1 MRLRHRPRLVFHVS
15 LVAAVCLVFILTSSC
30 ARKDLFSAGLRLER
44 RGDFGRAVQT
54 YQSQLARTNDPVTE
68 SQLHL
73 RIGECLWALD
83 RPVEAFTSYQKAVQA
98 DNDNALAQLR
108 LGQLYLASG
117 APDAAAELANAVL
130 RASDKNAD
138 ALALLGSAAAANG
151 DDPIAER
158 AFVRVLQLD
167 STRTN
172 IAVALAEL
180 YNRAGEIEKARGVL
194 AHSAKVHPGSSAPW
208 LALGRLEEQEG
219 QVARAEQSYRKAIAA
234 EDTADTNLRLA
245 QFLERSARV
254 TEAEQVLRRVDEK
267 RPENPTAL
275 ADFQFISGRESMA
288 SHYYAAAI
296 TSIPVTKMASGRNSD
311 DSVAQI
317 AARMVEADL
326 VSIRVAGSPRAAL
339 IQKARRHLDEYRSR
353 LDPATIAILEAEIAL
368 SESDVRKAQLHADAA
383 LAHAPDSAAS
393 HYISGVV
400 KWKLL
405 DRVGAR
411 TRWETALENDSN
423 FAPARLALASAALEQ
438 RDFTSAT
445 QYVVPVVRDE
455 PANYQALTLFART
468 LLGERA
474 YESAKIISRRAM
486 VVDSNSAT
494 PHLLLGAI
502 AEAEDEIAD
511 AFLHYQQAIIIEP
524 HSNEALEALTALY
537 RKGEVN
543 YEMIRSVEHVA
554 ESDPKS
560 ATLMEIAGRLYADRD
575 FLPDA
580 RRCLARA
587 LQMDPTRQT
596 AALRLVQLQPE
607 LSVMQTPWLSQ
618 ASAVLAGLRAQ
629 DEGRTDAAVQHY
641 ESAVRNGDA
650 SGTASNNLA
659 WIYAEQGRNLDRA
672 LQLALEA
679 RERNPRDPAVLD
691 TIGFVYLKR
700 REYTQAI
707 DVLESASR
715 AEHWERRIPDDPV
728 RIAIRQH
735 LTEAYRNAGQTQQ
748 AEELTSP
755 PRPVRIARR

>member
-1 MRLRHRPRLVFHVS
+1 MRLRHWPRWEFHLS
-15 LVAAVCLVFILTSSC
+15 LIAAVCLVFILTSSC
-30 ARKDLFSAGLRLER
+30 ARKDSLSAGMKFEQ
-44 RGDFGRAVQT
+44 RGEFARAVRA
-54 YQSQLARTNDPVTE
+54 YQAQLAKTSDPTAE
-68 SQLHL
+68 SLLHL

-83 RPVEAFTSYQKAVQA
+83 RPVEAFTSYQKAVES

-151 DDPIAER
+151 DDSMAER

-180 YNRAGEIEKARGVL
+180 YNRSNEIEKARGVL

-219 QVARAEQSYRKAIAA
+219 QVARAESSYRRAIAA

-254 TEAEQVLRRVDEK
+254 AEAEQVLRRVDEK

-296 TSIPVTKMASGRNSD
+296 TSLPVTKNGRGGNSD

-326 VSIRVAGSPRAAL
+326 VSIRVAGSSRALL

-353 LDPATIAILEAEIAL
+353 LDLATIAILEAEIAL
-368 SESDVRKAQLHADAA
+368 SESDVRKAQLHAGAA
-383 LAHAPDSAAS
+383 LSHAPDSAAS

-411 TRWETALENDSN
+411 ARWETALDNDSN
-423 FAPARLALASAALEQ
+423 FAPARLALAAYALEDQ
-438 RDFTSAT
+438 DFTAAS

-468 LLGERA
+468 LLGQRA
-474 YESAKIISRRAM
+474 YESAKIIARRAM

-502 AEAEDEIAD
+502 AEAEDEISD

-524 HSNEALEALTALY
+524 HSNEALEALTTLY

-543 YEMIRSVEHVA
+543 HEMIRGVERVA
-554 ESDPKS
+554 ETDPKS

-607 LSVMQTPWLSQ
+607 LSVMQTPLLSQ
-618 ASAVLAGLRAQ
+618 ASSVLAGLRAQ
-629 DEGRTDAAVQHY
+629 DEGRIDAAVQHY

-679 RERNPRDPAVLD
+679 RERNPRNPAVLD

-707 DVLESASR
+707 EVLESASR
-715 AEHWERRIPDDPV
+715 AEHWERRASDDPV
-728 RIAIRQH
+728 RNAIRQH